1 MRVVVL
7 CFIAVGLTTRGAPA
21 QPFPV
26 DGVEPPAQSFSLQ
39 DDGASLEGNPAGLGF
54 VSGFEVDLLHNGVPA
69 AAGVSGHSE
78 ALLLAAGFGPLTLA
92 FGEDWMSRN
101 LAFGGTPVRYS
112 YRRSSFAA
120 GLRLG
125 MLGLGAAFRDRT
137 APYGYSSWDFGALL
151 RPARWISAGAAV
163 LNADRA
169 SVSGYSPDGVPRQ
182 WVLSLGLRPG
192 SDSLEAAADLR
203 WQQCNSTALC
213 GFDHRDLLFTVSSR
227 LTQGLRLLGQFQF
240 LRAGRPDEAKAV
252 LVGIQLDLPHLGVT
266 YAPRFEENA
275 DAQSEW
281 RLRLSSE
288 RWRALR
294 LPVSRAALIDLSKS
308 LGREKPSPLGLFFGQ
323 TSRDPL
329 AQTLAALHRLADDKS
344 IKAVVL
350 QTSGL
355 AIGLGKA
362 QELQEGI
369 QELRAKGKKVIFY
382 LESAEDLEYSL
393 AASADRIY
401 AAPQAVLLVNGF
413 SSTALF
419 AGAGL
424 EKLGLKAEFFRVGAY
439 KNAPDTFTRSSMSG
453 EQFEVQNSL
462 LDDIY
467 GRYVKDVAKARHLDE
482 SKLKVLLDKGILK
495 TSEAMEAGLLDG
507 LLYPDQLE
515 EEVGKLLGGKVAL
528 EKTAVEAEPVRR
540 TRWGTPKKIVVV
552 RVEGDILR
560 GEGSRGPLGAA
571 QIAGSD
577 PIARRIRQAADDPE
591 VAAIVVR
598 IDSPGGDGNASDLIW
613 RELVRARKEKK
624 KPVIA
629 SMGDVAASGGYYVA
643 AGADEIWAEPSTVT
657 GSIGVFAGHFD
668 AEELL
673 GKLGLNLTT
682 VKRGKSA
689 DLFSPGR
696 DLNDTERKTLQA
708 WVDGFYEMFLS
719 RVSDSRGLSRDE
731 VDAVGRGRVWTG
743 AQALEHKLVDHL
755 GGLDDALWAAK
766 KWAALDG
773 EVEIDDAVETT
784 VELGDFASAGILSAL
799 PAGLGPRA
807 LRALQ
812 LLGEP
817 GTLRAAL
824 PYDLEIR

>member
-1 MRVVVL
+1 MRVAVL
-7 CFIAVGLTTRGAPA
+7 CFIAVGLVSRSGWA

-39 DDGASLEGNPAGLGF
+39 DDGASLEGNPGGLGF
-54 VSGFEVDLLHNGVPA
+54 VSGFEADLLHNGVPA
-69 AAGVSGHSE
+69 SGGLSGHSE
-78 ALLLAAGFGPLTLA
+78 ALLLSAGLGPVAFA
-92 FGEDWMSRN
+92 FGEDWMSRT
-101 LAFGGTPVRYS
+101 LAFAGTPVHLG
-112 YRRSSFAA
+112 YRRTSL
-120 GLRLG
+120 GVGVRLG
-125 MLGLGAAFRDRT
+125 MLGLGAVWRDRT

-163 LNADRA
+163 LGADHSA
-169 SVSGYSPDGVPRQ
+169 VLGYSPDGVPRQ

-192 SDSLEAAADLR
+192 SDALEAAADLR
-203 WQQCNSTALC
+203 WEQCNSGAVC
-213 GFDHRDLLFTVSSR
+213 GLDHRDLLFTVSSR
-227 LTQGLRLLGQFQF
+227 LTQGIRLVGQVQF
-240 LRAGRPDEAKAV
+240 LRTNRTSEARAA
-252 LVGIQLDLPHLGVT
+252 LVGLQLDLAHLGVT

-275 DAQSEW
+275 SPQSEW

-288 RWRALR
+288 RWPAIQ
-294 LPVSRAALIDLSKS
+294 LPVARGALIDLDKS
-308 LGREKPSPLGLFFGQ
+308 LAREKPSLPGLIFGH
-323 TSRDPL
+323 TARDPL
-329 AQTLAALHRLADDKS
+329 AQTVAALHRLADDKG

-350 QTSGL
+350 RTSGL
-355 AIGLGKA
+355 SIGLGKA
-362 QELQEGI
+362 QELQESI
-369 QELRAKGKKVIFY
+369 QELRAKGKKVLFY

-393 AASADRIY
+393 ASAADRIY

-462 LDDIY
+462 LDDMY
-467 GRYVKDVAKARHLDE
+467 GRYLKDVAKARHLDE

-507 LLYPDQLE
+507 LIYPDQLE
-515 EEVGKLLGGKVAL
+515 EEAGKLVGGKVAL
-528 EKTAVEAEPVRR
+528 EKTAVEAEPARR
-540 TRWGTPKKIVVV
+540 TRWGTPRKIAVV

-560 GEGSRGPLGAA
+560 GEGSRGPLGAV

-577 PIARRIRQAADDPE
+577 PIARRIRRAADDPE

-657 GSIGVFAGHFD
+657 GSIGVFVGHFD
-668 AEELL
+668 AEELF
-673 GKLGLNLTT
+673 GKLGLNMTT
-682 VKRGKSA
+682 VKRGQSA
-689 DLFSPGR
+689 DLFSLAR
-696 DLNDTERKTLQA
+696 DLNDTERKTLQS

-731 VDAVGRGRVWTG
+731 VDAVARGRVWTG
-743 AQALEHKLVDHL
+743 AQALERKLVDHL
-755 GGLDDALWAAK
+755 GGLDDAIWAAK

-773 EVEIDDAVETT
+773 EVEVDDAVETS
-784 VELGDFASAGILSAL
+784 VEVSDFASVGVLSAL
-799 PAGLGPRA
+799 PGGLGPRA

-824 PYDLEIR
+824 PYDLEVR

>member
-1 MRVVVL
+1 MRLPAL
-7 CFIAVGLTTRGAPA
+7 CFIAVALVSVPAAA
-21 QPFPV
+21 QPYFA
-26 DGVEPPAQSFSLQ
+26 DGAETPGQSFSLQ
-39 DDGASLEGNPAGLGF
+39 DDATALAGNPGGLGF
-54 VSGFEVDLLHNGVPA
+54 VSGFEADLLHNGFPSA
-69 AAGVSGHSE
+69 RASGHSE

-92 FGEDWMSRN
+92 FGEDWNTRTYN
-101 LAFGGTPVRYS
+101 FAGAVPFN
-112 YRRSSFAA
+112 YRRTSLGA

-137 APYGYSSWDFGALL
+137 SPYGYSSWDFGAML
-151 RPARWISAGAAV
+151 RPTRWLSAGAAV
-163 LNADRA
+163 LNAFE
-169 SVSGYSPDGVPRQ
+169 SVLQEPGFSVGIPRQ
-182 WVLSLGLRPG
+182 WALSLGFRPG
-192 SDSLEAAADLR
+192 TDSLEAAVDLR
-203 WQQCNSTALC
+203 WPQCDSTLC
-213 GFDHRDLLFTVSSR
+213 GFEWRDLFFTVS
-227 LTQGLRLLGQFQF
+227 TRLLDGVRLVGQLQ
-240 LRAGRPDEAKAV
+240 LLRSGKPSETRAG
-252 LVGIQLDLPHLGVT
+252 LVGLQLDLGHAGVT
-266 YAPRFEENA
+266 YAPRWEENGT
-275 DAQSEW
+275 AQSEW
-281 RLRLSSE
+281 RVRLSSD
-288 RWRALR
+288 RWPSLR
-294 LPVSRAALIDLSKS
+294 LPIARAALIDLDKS
-308 LGREKPSPLGLFFGQ
+308 LGREKPSPLGLVFGQ

-344 IKAVVL
+344 IKVVVL

-355 AIGLGKA
+355 SIGLGKA

-382 LESAEDLEYSL
+382 LESAEDLEYSV

-515 EEVGKLLGGKVAL
+515 EEAGKLLGGKVAL

-540 TRWGTPKKIVVV
+540 TRWGTPKKIAVV

-696 DLNDTERKTLQA
+696 DLNDTERKTLQS

-807 LRALQ
+807 LHALQ

-817 GTLRAAL
+817 GTVRAAL